1 MSNAAQRLSHSNSL
15 QAQGF
20 KFAITGVTAAVIDA
34 GLTWIFQIGLDL
46 LGDVAARTVGFIF
59 GTLTAYLLNR
69 RWTFNAK
76 ASKRRLA
83 AVVATYAL
91 TYAVN
96 IILYRWAFPFFD
108 HDLEWPSSWALVVAF
123 VIAQGTATLINFFV
137 QRWFIFRSTRKSF
150 VVDN

>member
-20 KFAITGVTAAVIDA
+20 KFAITGMIAAVIDA

-69 RWTFNAK
+69 RWTLM
-76 ASKRRLA
+76 RRPRSGA
-83 AVVATYAL
+83 
-91 TYAVN
+91 
-96 IILYRWAFPFFD
+96 
-108 HDLEWPSSWALVVAF
+108 WPQWWPLMH
-123 VIAQGTATLINFFV
+123 
-137 QRWFIFRSTRKSF
+137 
-150 VVDN
+150 